1 MERYMRNGKQ
11 TTRKKFFEQ
20 LEKDEFAE
28 MWYYHYT
35 LNAKNIMQLSKGTE
49 IKCNKNCY
57 QIIKDKG
64 DDRNEI

>member
-1 MERYMRNGKQ
+1 MEHYIRNGKQ
-11 TTRKKFFEQ
+11 ITRKKFFEQ
-20 LEKDEFAE
+20 LERNE
-28 MWYYHYT
+28 MTEVWYYSNM
-35 LNAKNIMQLSKGTE
+35 LSVNNIMELSKGAE